1 MTRSQAGDIQHN
13 QWEQWAVI
21 HPPVSGASGVLHHTT
36 SVGTAKIRLQT
47 NLSQMKAFLSKV
59 NRQYNN
65 YRVLY
70 AKIISNAQFHAFI
83 FLQFLKKKT
92 RRKIPGKRSL
102 KRALKWSVRCARR
115 VSMTK
120 TRWSNTPC
128 SFTPSM
134 LRVYS
139 VWWCWCRA
147 PTGSTVS
154 RMPTRRQMMIM
165 VSCKIVLYEFDLI
178 LISFHL
184 LQTNLEMNLKRRM
197 NWREVQVRWTSSM
210 ILADHTSVKCAE
222 SHSHKRVSSWFI
234 TILLGIWET

>member
-1 MTRSQAGDIQHN
+1 MKYDSEPGWRYPAQSVRTVSCDPSPGVWC
-13 QWEQWAVI
+13 QWCAAPYHQCR
-21 HPPVSGASGVLHHTT
+21 HCY
-36 SVGTAKIRLQT
+36 KIRLQT

-128 SFTPSM
+128 SFTPST
-134 LRVYS
+134 LRVCS

-165 VSCKIVLYEFDLI
+165 VSC
-178 LISFHL
+178 
-184 LQTNLEMNLKRRM
+184 
-197 NWREVQVRWTSSM
+197 
-210 ILADHTSVKCAE
+210 
-222 SHSHKRVSSWFI
+222 
-234 TILLGIWET
+234 